1 MMVELSKLNV
11 NINLS
16 GVFFWLPR
24 VLALFLVFSF
34 IAGVLYTF
42 GFGQEFMVGLMVW
55 LILFFTMLIAW
66 KSDPIGGIIF
76 LILGSASVIVA
87 MGKQLTIGYFLAV
100 PLFTLGIS
108 FIGNYMYQE
117 KKQNEEE
124 DDF

>member
-1 MMVELSKLNV
+1 MFELRK
-11 NINLS
+11 INLS
-16 GVFFWLPR
+16 SVLFWLPR
-24 VLALFLVFSF
+24 ALALFLVFTF
-34 IAGVLYTF
+34 IAGVVYTF

-87 MGKQLTIGYFLAV
+87 MGKQLNIGYFLAI
-100 PLFTLGIS
+100 PLFTLGIT
-108 FIGNYMYQE
+108 FVGNYMYQE
-117 KKQNEEE
+117 KHQNDDE

>member
-1 MMVELSKLNV
+1 MLELK
-11 NINLS
+11 NINIAKVL
-16 GVFFWLPR
+16 FWLPR
-24 VLALFLVFSF
+24 ALALFLVFTF
-34 IAGVLYTF
+34 IAGVVYTF

-87 MGKQLTIGYFLAV
+87 MGKQLMIGYFVAV
-100 PLFTLGIS
+100 PLFMLGLT
-108 FIGNYMYQE
+108 FMGNYMYQE
-117 KKQNEEE
+117 KHQNDDE